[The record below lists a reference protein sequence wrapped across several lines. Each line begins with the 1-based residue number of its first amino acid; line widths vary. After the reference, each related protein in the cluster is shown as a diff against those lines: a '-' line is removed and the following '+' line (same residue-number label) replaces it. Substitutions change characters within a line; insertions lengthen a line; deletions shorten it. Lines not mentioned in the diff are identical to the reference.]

1 MIWALFAA
9 GCLVTPAEV
18 DKEDVKRATAQQRG
32 NVVCVGLT
40 MPDMELQTYAT
51 EQIRTFDAE
60 SAAECICQ
68 NLKDESGAYREAVV
82 EGMKGEDRNSVVQCL
97 LDVVSDSAVPNR
109 APAIRALE
117 GMHAPII
124 LPAMTELAKKTGD
137 DSEARAA
144 AVYAIGRNEKSHDVL
159 LELAGDSDAQ
169 VQAEAVRSLG
179 NHDYSSLARK
189 VIKGHLTNT
198 APAVRA
204 AAIEAWRQQKDDDA
218 DAEICPMLADE
229 AVSVRKAALMSFKF
243 TRSAEGVKCLRERAM
258 TLEEDADLRDSML
271 YILKNARGDA
281 KPEAYKVLCD
291 AIPFWL
297 RNYVKDKRPEDLP
310 GTEIVQA
317 QNDVDYEQSLECIKN
332 AYQRSAGYS
341 CYAKEHIATW
351 YGHVSGNDKLNVPEC
366 PDYEDDADAQ
376 Q

>member
-18 DKEDVKRATAQQRG
+18 DKEDVKRATAQQRD

-51 EQIRTFDAE
+51 EQIRTFE
-60 SAAECICQ
+60 TEAAAACICT
-68 NLKDESGAYREAVV
+68 NIRDESGAYREAVI
-82 EGMKGEDRNSVVQCL
+82 EGMKGEDRNDVVQCL
-97 LDVVSDSAVPNR
+97 IDVVSDASVQNR
-109 APAIRALE
+109 APAVRALE

-137 DSEARAA
+137 DGEVRAA
-144 AVYAIGRNEKSHDVL
+144 AVYAIGRSEKSHDVL
-159 LELAGDSDAQ
+159 LELAGDSDAT

-179 NHDYSSLARK
+179 NHKDSSLARK

-198 APAVRA
+198 KPSVRS
-204 AAIEAWRQQKDDDA
+204 AAIEAWRMQKDADA
-218 DAEICPMLADE
+218 DAEICPLLLDESAD
-229 AVSVRKAALMSFKF
+229 VRKAALMSFKF
-243 TRSAEGVKCLRERAM
+243 TRSADSVKCLRERAM
-258 TLEEDADLRDSML
+258 TLEEDAGLRESML

-281 KPEAYKVLCD
+281 KPEAFKVLCD

-310 GTEIVQA
+310 GTQIVQA
-317 QNDVDYEQSLECIKN
+317 QNDMDYENSLECFKN

-366 PDYEDDADAQ
+366 PDYEDDAEAPK
-376 Q
+376 